1 MSGVPMGIH
10 RSRRC
15 MAYAAKVGGSGGSE
29 DLILSVPV
37 GAGGALSGPDVVR
50 VQKALN
56 QIPAE
61 YGGASPRLVEDGR
74 VGPKTLGAISAF
86 QKRHFGWADGRV
98 DVLGRTHAKLSSL
111 LPGKIQRMT
120 MARQYLSQAQQC
132 MLAAQAGLLAAG
144 VQLLSGGGLF
154 GTRNL
159 DLADKHFDIRK
170 SPNPAAALNQLGQ
183 VFARMLGVFA
193 RPGGILGWMAFEAE
207 PFSNPDFY
215 AFTWAG
221 GYFRPGEYVGW
232 MRLDTIY
239 LSAFY
244 DKATDDNRIQ
254 TIVHE
259 LAHFVG
265 PTAGDLI
272 DDYAY
277 GQQSDPKM
285 KALTPYQKQHN
296 AESIANYAFEA
307 RFGRPPT

>member
-1 MSGVPMGIH
+1 MGIH

-86 QKRHFGWADGRV
+86 QKRHFGWSDGRV
-98 DVLGRTHAKLSSL
+98 DVLGKTHAKLSSL

-120 MARQYLSQAQQC
+120 MAQQYLSQAQQC

-144 VQLLSGGGLF
+144 VELLSGGGLF

-159 DLADKHFDIRK
+159 DLADRHFEIRK

-183 VFARMLGVFA
+183 VFAKMLGVFS
-193 RPGGILGWMAFEAE
+193 RPGGLWGWMAFEAE
-207 PFSNPDFY
+207 PFTNPDFY
-215 AFTWAG
+215 AFTWWG
-221 GYFRPGEYVGW
+221 GYYRSGEYAGW
-232 MRLDTIY
+232 QRLDTVY

-272 DDYAY
+272 YDYAY
-277 GQQSDPKM
+277 GQQWDPKM

-296 AESIANYAFEA
+296 AESIGNYAFEA
-307 RFGRPPT
+307 RFGRAPV

>member
-1 MSGVPMGIH
+1 MP
-10 RSRRC
+10 
-15 MAYAAKVGGSGGSE
+15 YAAAVGGSGGSGGSE

-144 VQLLSGGGLF
+144 VQLLSGGGLL
-154 GTRNL
+154 GAREL

-193 RPGGILGWMAFEAE
+193 RPGGLGGWMAFEAE
-207 PFSNPDFY
+207 PFTTEFN
-215 AFTWAG
+215 AFTWWG
-221 GYFRPGEYVGW
+221 GYYRPGEYAGW

-239 LSAFY
+239 LSIGF
-244 DKATDDNRIQ
+244 DEETDEHRIQ
-254 TIVHE
+254 TILHE

-265 PTAGDLI
+265 PTAGDVI

-277 GQQSDPKM
+277 GQQGDPSM
-285 KALTPYQKQHN
+285 LALTPYQKQHN

-307 RFGRPPT
+307 RFGRPPM

>member
-183 VFARMLGVFA
+183 VFARMLGSSPVRAAFWVGWPSKRNPSAIPTSTLSLGRAAIFA
-193 RPGGILGWMAFEAE
+193 RENTPDGCGW
-207 PFSNPDFY
+207 
-215 AFTWAG
+215 
-221 GYFRPGEYVGW
+221 
-232 MRLDTIY
+232 
-239 LSAFY
+239 
-244 DKATDDNRIQ
+244 
-254 TIVHE
+254 
-259 LAHFVG
+259 
-265 PTAGDLI
+265 
-272 DDYAY
+272 
-277 GQQSDPKM
+277 
-285 KALTPYQKQHN
+285 TP
-296 AESIANYAFEA
+296 S
-307 RFGRPPT
+307 T